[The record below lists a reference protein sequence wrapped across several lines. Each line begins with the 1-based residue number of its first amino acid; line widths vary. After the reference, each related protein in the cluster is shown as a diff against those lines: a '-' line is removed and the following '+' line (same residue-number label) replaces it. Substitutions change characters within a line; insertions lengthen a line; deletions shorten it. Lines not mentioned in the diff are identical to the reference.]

1 MKRTITG
8 ALLLFGSLA
17 ANAANPGR
25 TYDAPFDKVWT
36 ACVQAASE
44 KYVVTH
50 SEKESGILSF
60 EQGPSWKSNSWGTEW
75 CLGNQDQRYTDRSH
89 RSSTEE
95 ASSAIRELRKYFQ
108 DFFQGRR
115 GEVEAKLKAQESVG
129 RGVTCA

>member
-25 TYDAPFDKVWT
+25 TYDAPFDKVWI

-60 EQGPSWKSNSWGTEW
+60 EQGPSWKSNSWGTDVGVSVIKISDTQTEVIVHPQKKQAQLFAN
-75 CLGNQDQRYTDRSH
+75 LGSISKTFFKAV
-89 RSSTEE
+89 EE
-95 ASSAIRELRKYFQ
+95 
-108 DFFQGRR
+108 
-115 GEVEAKLKAQESVG
+115 KLKQN
-129 RGVTCA
+129 